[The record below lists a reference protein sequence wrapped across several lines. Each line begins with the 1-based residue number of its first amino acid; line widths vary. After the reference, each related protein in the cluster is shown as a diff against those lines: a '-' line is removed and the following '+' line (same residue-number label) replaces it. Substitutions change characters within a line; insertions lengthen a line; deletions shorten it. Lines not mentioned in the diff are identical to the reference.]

1 VSGTLFVVATPIGNL
16 DDLSPRAREVLA
28 SADLI
33 VCEDTRRTS
42 RLTERFGLETPM
54 ISFHRFNERARHE
67 SLLERLHAGEELALV
82 SDGGTP
88 VIADPGA
95 ELVRAALDAGL
106 RVCPI
111 PGASAVTTL
120 LSASGFPGDRYL
132 FEGFLPHRAGE
143 RRRRLR
149 ALRGESHPVILFES
163 PHRVSETLQDLHKI
177 FGARRMVLGRELTK
191 LHECVVAGSAS
202 EISERMAHDSIRGEI
217 SLVIGPASDDDG
229 ALDDDQSQTL
239 LQRWR
244 TTLESTGG
252 DRRAAMKQLSKESG
266 LRRPELQRLLDELDP
281 DRR

>member
-16 DDLSPRAREVLA
+16 DDLSPRAREILA
-28 SADLI
+28 AADAI

-67 SLLERLHAGEELALV
+67 PLLERLHAGEDLALV

-163 PHRVSETLQDLHKI
+163 PHRVTETLQDLQKI
-177 FGARRMVLGRELTK
+177 FGERRMVLGREFTK
-191 LHECVVAGSAS
+191 LHECVIAGSAR
-202 EISERMAHDSIRGEI
+202 EIAERMAGDSIRGEI
-217 SLVIGPASDDDG
+217 SLVIGPTSDDDG
-229 ALDDDQSQTL
+229 AVDDDQSQAL
-239 LQRWR
+239 LERWR
-244 TTLESTGG
+244 ATLESTGG
-252 DRRAAMKQLSKESG
+252 DRRAAMKQLSRESG